1 MTVSTPK
8 PTDYTQYP
16 SQVDSNFDVAD
27 RLSWAF
33 APHEQATPDMM
44 VGLEPGAIFDGTTL
58 TELAA
63 QNRAAMTAPTTN
75 PRIDRIIID
84 QATGVIAVVTG
95 TEAASPTVP
104 AIPTDKLP
112 VAQVRLETTTT
123 AITNADITDERALNL
138 LGLGKAARGR
148 PGAGFG
154 FDADLLDGE
163 EGTYYLDRANHTGF
177 DGASDINLGDG
188 LEDDGADNVR
198 VNLDGTTLALSATGI
213 KVATDGITAT

>member
-1 MTVSTPK
+1 M
-8 PTDYTQYP
+8 
-16 SQVDSNFDVAD
+16 
-27 RLSWAF
+27 
-33 APHEQATPDMM
+33 
-44 VGLEPGAIFDGTTL
+44 
-58 TELAA
+58 
-63 QNRAAMTAPTTN
+63 
-75 PRIDRIIID
+75 
-84 QATGVIAVVTG
+84 IAVVTG